1 MDDIYLTKLTKTAE
15 LSKIIKSLKERSDE
29 HQKLNGELRKELDQ
43 VKKDLALE
51 KEDHQYD
58 NLVHKKQILEILK
71 K

>member
-29 HQKLNGELRKELDQ
+29 HQKLNGELRKEL
-43 VKKDLALE
+43 ARA